1 MKTRRIIIIVA
12 TLLVMSILTVTM
24 IGCKNASSTEYDVIK
39 QTKKDNYSLL
49 NENYAQHNQTV
60 LIGDS
65 IIEIYN
71 TELFDGSLS
80 TKIYNRGISGDT
92 SDKLLERLEDN
103 ALNIAPQNLVVLVG
117 TNDLSR
123 KISADVIC
131 DNISKVIDK
140 SKDAHVGEIIICSL
154 LPVNKS
160 INNKMVG
167 TRKNSN
173 IKTINS
179 KLKTACEKKQV
190 TFVDLY
196 TLLEDKDGNFDKQ
209 YTYDGLHP
217 NTKGYIII
225 TQAIEK
231 TLNN

>member
-1 MKTRRIIIIVA
+1 M
-12 TLLVMSILTVTM
+12 
-24 IGCKNASSTEYDVIK
+24 
-39 QTKKDNYSLL
+39 
-49 NENYAQHNQTV
+49 

-80 TKIYNRGISGDT
+80 TKVYNRGISGDT
-92 SDKLLERLEDN
+92 SDKLLERLQDN

-140 SKDAHVGEIIICSL
+140 SKEANVENIVVCSL

-160 INNKMVG
+160 INGNMVG
-167 TRKNSN
+167 SRKNN
-173 IKTINS
+173 DIKTINAM
-179 KLKTACEKKQV
+179 LKDLCEQKQV
-190 TFVDLY
+190 AFVDLY
-196 TLLEDKDGNFDKQ
+196 SPLEDKDGNFDKQ

-217 NTKGYIII
+217 NARGYVVI
-225 TQAIEK
+225 TEALKKVI
-231 TLNN
+231 